1 MIPWWAGFLLF
12 VSGILV
18 GGMICWLLDA
28 EDDKPKHKYLRK
40 G

>member
-18 GGMICWLLDA
+18 GAMIIILDKTD
-28 EDDKPKHKYLRK
+28 ER
-40 G
+40 